1 MSTGAYRIVDEP
13 TPGALAHLAV
23 NPLWPFVSVMFG
35 GIWLSWSW
43 FLLNGIA
50 VGSPT
55 RKREWLWIGAGL
67 VGSALLIF
75 GLFNLVDSG
84 VIAKEYIKYAFLL
97 VVVWKLGVTYVLFSL
112 QSHSIELYEYYG
124 GRLRNGAYV
133 IVAAYFVSPRIMDTM
148 PAVLQTLLS

>member
-1 MSTGAYRIVDEP
+1 MSAGAYRIADEP
-13 TPGALAHLAV
+13 TPGGLSHLAV

-55 RKREWLWIGAGL
+55 RKREWLWVGAGL
-67 VGSALLIF
+67 AGSVLLIF
-75 GLFNLVDSG
+75 GLLTLVDNK

-97 VVVWKLGVTYVLFSL
+97 VVVWKLGVSYVLFSL

-133 IVAAYFVSPRIMDTM
+133 IVAAYFVSPGIMEGL
-148 PAVLQTLLS
+148 PAVLRILLS